1 MNHMTKIGVALVALS
16 IALTGCSTTKNWL
29 GKRNNGSLDYQ
40 QSQKIDPIKLPV
52 NQATAEFTP
61 LYQTPN
67 LGASPINLT
76 NDSGKQYEL
85 PKPPTAA
92 H

>member
-40 QSQKIDPIKLPV
+40 QSQKSTRLSCLPIKRPL
-52 NQATAEFTP
+52 NSLRCIKRQILAQA
-61 LYQTPN
+61 Q
-67 LGASPINLT
+67 LT
-76 NDSGKQYEL
+76 
-85 PKPPTAA
+85 
-92 H
+92 

>member
-1 MNHMTKIGVALVALS
+1 MKHMTKIGTALVVLS
-16 IALTGCSTTKNWL
+16 IALTGCSATKSWL

-40 QSQKIDPIKLPV
+40 QSQKIEPIKLPA
-52 NQATAEFTP
+52 NQVSAKFVP
-61 LYQTPN
+61 LYSTPDF
-67 LGASPINLT
+67 GPSPINLT

-92 H
+92 Y